1 MSQAKSPKTTEPEDD
16 GSSDSSILDIFL
28 ELLLPATMMAHL
40 LISPYTKVE
49 ESFNMQAIHDVV
61 NYGMPV
67 PFNNAAEVLAQ
78 YDHVE
83 FPGVVP
89 RSFAAAGFIGGL
101 SSVVLGFVKDGLRQ
115 QMIVRAL
122 IGLFNCCVMI
132 LFSRRASRVYG
143 KGAARWYLV
152 LQASQ
157 FHIMYYASRTLP
169 NMLAFGMAIYALA
182 ELLPPPAGLNAR
194 ADWFDTSPIGLQ
206 VLILAAVIFRAELAI
221 LFFTSLIP
229 LVAGGWISIFP
240 ELFILGG
247 VTGVV
252 GVLTAVSVD
261 TFFWQTFPKP
271 MWAELEGVLFNL
283 FQGRSSEYG
292 VSPVYYYF
300 VNAIPKLLLNPLAIV
315 LIPIG
320 IMAGG
325 WQRTVQRIIG
335 PGLGFVA
342 IYSLLPHKE
351 WRFIVYVIPGL
362 TLVAGIGADYIFA
375 RRRSSIL
382 YAAAS
387 LALFAT
393 VAFTFL
399 EAFGMSYVSSLN
411 YPGGAALLA
420 LEDVIGERDYAMVH
434 MDVETCMT
442 GATRFTQNTL
452 KHPGWTFSKEENP
465 EVLATPTFW
474 STVDY
479 AITADPQ
486 RLLAA
491 YPGWEVKKAVKGYA
505 GVMLLQHG
513 VDKPEEEDMY
523 LGGRELAN
531 KLMEFSRGRW
541 VLLKVRERLWILGRK
556 GPDMPGFEDV
566 KLGNDD
572 GTTKLH
578 DEL

>member
-1 MSQAKSPKTTEPEDD
+1 MSQAKSPKAAEPEDNE
-16 GSSDSSILDIFL
+16 SSDYAILDLFL

-49 ESFNMQAIHDVV
+49 ESFNMQAIHDVA
-61 NYGMPV
+61 NLGMPV
-67 PFNNAAEVLAQ
+67 PFHNTAEVLAG

-89 RSFAAAGFIGGL
+89 RSFAAAGFIGGV
-101 SSVVLGFVKDGLRQ
+101 SAVILGFVKDGLLQ
-115 QMIVRAL
+115 QIIVRAL
-122 IGLFNCCVMI
+122 IGIFNCCIMI

-152 LQASQ
+152 LQAGQ

-169 NMLAFGMAIYALA
+169 NMLAFGLAIYALA
-182 ELLPPPAGLNAR
+182 ELLPPPAELEAR

-206 VLILAAVIFRAELAI
+206 VLIITAVIFRAELAL
-221 LFFTSLIP
+221 LFLTSVIP

-240 ELFILGG
+240 ELLILGG

-271 MWAELEGVLFNL
+271 MWAELEGFLFNTI
-283 FQGRSSEYG
+283 QGRSSEYG
-292 VSPVYYYF
+292 VSPIYYYF
-300 VNAIPKLLLNPLAIV
+300 VNVIPKLLLNPLAVV

-320 IMAGG
+320 VVAGG
-325 WQRTVQRIIG
+325 WQRTVQRIVG
-335 PGLGFVA
+335 PALGFVA

-351 WRFIVYVIPGL
+351 WRFIIYIIPGL
-362 TLVAGIGADYIFA
+362 TLVAGIGADYIFT

-382 YAAAS
+382 YAAAN
-387 LALFAT
+387 LALVAT
-393 VAFTFL
+393 VAFTFI

-420 LEDVIGERDYAMVH
+420 LEDVVGEREYVTVH

-452 KHPGWTFSKEENP
+452 KHPGWTFSKEENR

-479 AITADPQ
+479 AITANPGK
-486 RLLAA
+486 LLNS
-491 YPGWEVKKAVKGYA
+491 YPGWEVKKAVKGYT
-505 GVMLLQHG
+505 GVMIPRQG
-513 VDKPEEEDMY
+513 VDEVQEDDLY
-523 LGGRELAN
+523 LGGRWLADR
-531 KLMEFSRGRW
+531 LMELSKGKW

-556 GPDMPGFEDV
+556 GVDMPGFEDV
-566 KLGNDD
+566 KLSNDD
-572 GTTKLH
+572 GSAKLH